1 MKKYLLRIAALGL
14 LLLMLSQSV
23 FAAAAP
29 SVIQNIRYS
38 QTATALRIVLDLS
51 TVANYRVDTSTAGKI
66 IVDLPNTTNQSAIP
80 AVGFNDES
88 VDSVKLETVD
98 DTHQQL
104 VISLKSMIV
113 PKVFTLSGPNRLVID
128 LIKNSE
134 HKIVTPIADGLI
146 YTAWLRN
153 QSFGPVSAYILD
165 ADLSKYNLTPV
176 LSNGS
181 IAGLESVTDMAE
193 HNHALAA
200 INGSYF
206 ALNGEIIGLLKLN
219 NEIVSIPY
227 ITRTAVGI
235 TADNKLIFD
244 QITYQGTIRLPDG
257 RILAVNGVNCERSQD
272 SVTLYNSY
280 YGLSTGTNEFGKEYV
295 ITAGKV
301 SAISP
306 QNTPLH
312 AGSIVL
318 SAHGTAATVMATLKV
333 GDSVSVEQSLGTAF
347 DQVPYAIGAGPM
359 LVKDGHV
366 FVTAT
371 QEEFAP
377 DIAAGRAPRTA
388 LGLTKTGHLLFV
400 VIDGRKLNS
409 KGLTLVELANF
420 MQELGALQA
429 MNFDGGGSS
438 ELVINGIV
446 MNKPSD
452 GKERR
457 VGDALILT
465 EKR

>member
-1 MKKYLLRIAALGL
+1 MKKYLLRIATLGL

-38 QTATALRIVLDLS
+38 QTAANLRIVLDLS
-51 TVANYRVDTSTAGKI
+51 TVSDYTVDTSTAGKI

-80 AVGFNDES
+80 IVAFHDES
-88 VDSVKLETVD
+88 VDSVRLETVD
-98 DTHQQL
+98 AAHQQL
-104 VISLKSMIV
+104 VISLKSIIV

-128 LIKNSE
+128 LIKDSDR
-134 HKIVTPIADGLI
+134 KIITPIADGLV
-146 YTAWLRN
+146 YTSWLRN
-153 QSFGPVSAYILD
+153 QPFGPVAAYILD
-165 ADLSKYNLTPV
+165 ADLSKYNLMPV
-176 LSNGS
+176 LSNGA
-181 IAGLESVTDMAE
+181 IAGLETVKDMAE
-193 HNHALAA
+193 HNQAIAA

-206 ALNGEIIGLLKLN
+206 ASNGEIIGLLKLN

-244 QITYQGTIRLPDG
+244 QIDYQGSIRLPDG
-257 RILAVNGVNCERSQD
+257 RILAVNGVNCERAED

-280 YGLSTGTNEFGKEYV
+280 YGTSTGTNEFGKEYV

-312 AGSIVL
+312 PGSIVL
-318 SAHGTAATVMATLKV
+318 SAHGAAAKAMATLKV
-333 GDSVSVEQSLGTAF
+333 GDSVSVEQSLGAAF

-366 FVTAT
+366 FVTTT
-371 QEEFAP
+371 QEEFAA
-377 DIAAGRAPRTA
+377 DIAVGRAPRTA

-400 VIDGRKLNS
+400 VIDGRHFAS
-409 KGLTLVELANF
+409 KGLTLQELANF
-420 MQELGALQA
+420 MQELGAVQA

-452 GKERR
+452 GQERR
-457 VGDALILT
+457 VGDALTIIG
-465 EKR
+465 KR

>member
-14 LLLMLSQSV
+14 LLLLLSQSA

-51 TVANYRVDTSTAGKI
+51 TVANYTVDTSTEGKI
-66 IVDLPNTTNQSAIP
+66 IVDLPNTTNAATLPS
-80 AVGFNDES
+80 VVFNDEA
-88 VDSVKLETVD
+88 VDSVKLETVEPA
-98 DTHQQL
+98 HQQL
-104 VISLKSMIV
+104 VISLKSIIV
-113 PKVFTLSGPNRLVID
+113 PKVFALRGPNRLVID
-128 LIKNSE
+128 LIKDTE
-134 HKIVTPIADGLI
+134 RKIVTPIADGLV
-146 YTAWLRN
+146 YTAWLRS
-153 QSFGPVSAYILD
+153 QPFGPVAAYILD

-181 IAGLESVTDMAE
+181 IAGLESVKDMAE
-193 HNHALAA
+193 DHHALAA

-206 ALNGEIIGLLKLN
+206 ASNGEIIGLLKLN

-244 QITYQGTIRLPDG
+244 QIDYQGKIRLPDG
-257 RILAVNGVNCERSQD
+257 RILAVNGVNCERGQD

-280 YGLSTGTNEFGKEYV
+280 YGSSTGTNEFGKEYV

-306 QNTPLH
+306 QNTPLS

-318 SAHGTAATVMATLKV
+318 SAHGAAARAMAMIKV
-333 GDSVSVEQSLGTAF
+333 GDPIRVEQSLGAAF
-347 DQVPYAIGAGPM
+347 DQVPYAVGAGPM
-359 LVKDGHV
+359 LVKDGNV
-366 FVTAT
+366 FVTTT
-371 QEEFAP
+371 QEEFAA
-377 DIAAGRAPRTA
+377 DIAVGRAPRTA

-400 VIDGRKLNS
+400 VIDGRRLTS
-409 KGLTLVELANF
+409 KGLTLLELANF
-420 MQELGALQA
+420 MQELGAVQA

-438 ELVINGIV
+438 ELVIKGIV

-452 GKERR
+452 GQERR
-457 VGDALILT
+457 VGDALTLT
-465 EKR
+465 GKR